1 MHRKRPVQDKRAQIC
16 KIETTL
22 GAFLAGGTPTYK
34 ADSQH
39 ARQHSENLVPKI
51 FVVQLRFFQR
61 KIHVWSDDEDQ
72 KILELKR
79 RGVSHLRI
87 AECLVDD
94 FTVASVTRRF
104 RALKAGTSSGTTWR
118 PEEIETLMQKRQEGL
133 SYQDIAAQLPGRT
146 ETAVSYQYIAQ
157 SQRRPLPMKERR
169 AWMEADLQRLIE
181 TRVKERRS
189 NTDIAV
195 HLGRSHKAVGTAW
208 SRWCTKLLPKETL
221 QELYYHTHWTNS
233 EKERLI
239 HLHEQGLKRTD
250 IVLQFPSKTL
260 ASFTLKSEQLHRRIA
275 PMIKSKLSRL
285 REFDWI
291 ALKTALEPYLDKQR
305 KRTNWTRLHTAFPQF
320 SRSEIVKLASVL
332 RWKRRKEAETEQSD
346 NDSVR
351 VKDERLEQRN
361 RVSSGVAGG
370 SMYLYHE
377 REHV

>member
-1 MHRKRPVQDKRAQIC
+1 
-16 KIETTL
+16 
-22 GAFLAGGTPTYK
+22 
-34 ADSQH
+34 
-39 ARQHSENLVPKI
+39 
-51 FVVQLRFFQR
+51 
-61 KIHVWSDDEDQ
+61 
-72 KILELKR
+72 
-79 RGVSHLRI
+79 
-87 AECLVDD
+87 
-94 FTVASVTRRF
+94 
-104 RALKAGTSSGTTWR
+104 
-118 PEEIETLMQKRQEGL
+118 
-133 SYQDIAAQLPGRT
+133 
-146 ETAVSYQYIAQ
+146 
-157 SQRRPLPMKERR
+157 MKERR